1 MRNHLTGI
9 TSYHWAT
16 KASEATLL
24 VPTPGGELLL
34 QTGLDGSPRQLFEGA
49 ALDPQISKD
58 GSTVGFVQQGEV
70 HIVSADGGPPRQ
82 VTAGAE
88 EGLTNGLADF
98 LAQEELNRYSGFWLS
113 EDGRWLVFEQVD
125 TRHIPEYRIMHQGS
139 DKVGVDAQENHPYVF
154 AGAANPKV
162 RLGCRRVDEE
172 SDVVWLDNF
181 LEMDG
186 TQGYLARVHWLS
198 ASVPSHAP
206 LLVIVFSAC
215 AAVWIGRGLLFLFTL
230 ASPGVCARD

>member
-1 MRNHLTGI
+1 MIHFVPGSDGLITFLQSPDAGLRRELRMMDVRSGEVRSLLEPPVDDREYTLEEKLRRETMRDHFTGI

-34 QTGLDGSPRQLFEGA
+34 QRGLDGSPRQLFEGA

-125 TRHIPEYRIMHQGS
+125 TRHIPEYRATFVQ
-139 DKVGVDAQENHPYVF
+139 
-154 AGAANPKV
+154 
-162 RLGCRRVDEE
+162 
-172 SDVVWLDNF
+172 
-181 LEMDG
+181 
-186 TQGYLARVHWLS
+186 T
-198 ASVPSHAP
+198 PSSY
-206 LLVIVFSAC
+206 I
-215 AAVWIGRGLLFLFTL
+215 
-230 ASPGVCARD
+230 